1 MAAPSSLFALGRERV
16 NPLARTLIVA
26 LLTFV
31 SGLLGFLLQWLLPV
45 QDVAG
50 AKGIIC
56 SIIVFVALLL
66 AFVLG
71 LLIWTTYGAFI
82 TQNAESQSLGPLI
95 LKLDFALE
103 QYGPEADRGRDL
115 LRAAVVR
122 ARDRFWGGRAVG
134 VTPYAQL
141 RADLHDMMGFFA
153 SLEPATDQQKQ
164 LITTA
169 MPNFVQVV
177 ETTLLMTRRLANPVP
192 KLLLFVVDRM
202 GGPVVHE
209 LRTVGRLQR
218 AQRRH
223 RGAWLDRGRERD
235 LHHSRVHPTLFGAVS
250 HFAGRRR
257 QSDRRAWPL
266 KARPG
271 SPTTLF
277 QASKDWPREGRKRM
291 YPALRARTHP
301 DQPAV
306 IMAGSGETITY
317 GGAGGTQQSARASFA
332 RRRA

>member
-1 MAAPSSLFALGRERV
+1 V

-56 SIIVFVALLL
+56 STVVFVALLL
-66 AFVLG
+66 ALVLG

-82 TQNAESQSLGPLI
+82 AQNTESQSLGPLI

-103 QYGPEADRGRDL
+103 QYGPDADRGRDL

-141 RADLHDMMGFFA
+141 RTDLHDIMGFFA

-169 MPNFVQVV
+169 MPNFMHVV
-177 ETTLLMTRRLANPVP
+177 ETTLVMTRRLANPAP
-192 KLLLFVVDRM
+192 RLLLFVVIGWAALLFMSFGLLDAFNVLSVAIAALGSITVASAIYMILELSQPYSGLLRIS
-202 GGPVVHE
+202 PVGVDN
-209 LRTVGRLQR
+209 LIAALGR
-218 AQRRH
+218 
-223 RGAWLDRGRERD
+223 
-235 LHHSRVHPTLFGAVS
+235 
-250 HFAGRRR
+250 
-257 QSDRRAWPL
+257 
-266 KARPG
+266 
-271 SPTTLF
+271 
-277 QASKDWPREGRKRM
+277 
-291 YPALRARTHP
+291 
-301 DQPAV
+301 
-306 IMAGSGETITY
+306 
-317 GGAGGTQQSARASFA
+317 
-332 RRRA
+332 